1 MSTTE
6 SNSLSPPHWFYA
18 AGGMKIGPINQSE
31 IVALLRDGTIRRDTV
46 VWHDGMFDWKP
57 ACETELWEN
66 IVRGSPPPL
75 PPSIVDNRLAWMI
88 AAVPVMGAFVI
99 RSVTESSSAPPSFY
113 LIFAGYFATY
123 SLLSL
128 RDANQ
133 IEKSG
138 HSLKNIR
145 LAMWFWF
152 VPVYLYKRAKVLGQ
166 SPNYLWCWIAC
177 FVLAIFIEQP
187 SLLSHSF
194 YWGVGV
200 PACGSAYA
208 KNQIKTL
215 FKDIPAVRLV
225 GIQGLDV
232 IDAIQ
237 TDVKNGKLSCNAIVR
252 ASNGK
257 DVPVSYTVESSNGQ
271 ILIYVNLDVESSS
284 NRSRS
289 GNGRFAGKWVPAYP
303 RQGPSMELFSNG
315 TADFIMLGLRF
326 AATYTVLDSK
336 RVRLVVSG
344 DQFVVTGFVTDDGDM
359 LINVMG
365 TNYLLSRQS

>member
-1 MSTTE
+1 
-6 SNSLSPPHWFYA
+6 
-18 AGGMKIGPINQSE
+18 
-31 IVALLRDGTIRRDTV
+31 
-46 VWHDGMFDWKP
+46 
-57 ACETELWEN
+57 
-66 IVRGSPPPL
+66 
-75 PPSIVDNRLAWMI
+75 
-88 AAVPVMGAFVI
+88 
-99 RSVTESSSAPPSFY
+99 
-113 LIFAGYFATY
+113 
-123 SLLSL
+123 
-128 RDANQ
+128 
-133 IEKSG
+133 
-138 HSLKNIR
+138 
-145 LAMWFWF
+145 
-152 VPVYLYKRAKVLGQ
+152 
-166 SPNYLWCWIAC
+166 
-177 FVLAIFIEQP
+177 
-187 SLLSHSF
+187 
-194 YWGVGV
+194 
-200 PACGSAYA
+200 
-208 KNQIKTL
+208 
-215 FKDIPAVRLV
+215 
-225 GIQGLDV
+225 V